1 MFGNKRLKAEIV
13 RLSYRVAELEERLC
27 PCEQHDWKRTGVDYS
42 YDGTG
47 GCDAMY
53 NYKCARCGKKMRSFQ
68 PYGKFVRWN
77 RRFPADLGAAERTRD
92 VSMGQRD

>member
-42 YDGTG
+42 CDRAGCCYD
-47 GCDAMY
+47 MY
-53 NYKCARCGKKMRSFQ
+53 NYKCARCGKKMRSFL
-68 PYGKFVRWN
+68 PYLELYG
-77 RRFPADLGAAERTRD
+77 DLGNDADR
-92 VSMGQRD
+92 G

>member
-1 MFGNKRLKAEIV
+1 MFGTQKLKVEIA

-42 YDGTG
+42 YDRTG
-47 GCDAMY
+47 CCAAAMY

-68 PYGKFVRWN
+68 SYLEN
-77 RRFPADLGAAERTRD
+77 AEEADCG
-92 VSMGQRD
+92 

>member
-53 NYKCARCGKKMRSFQ
+53 NYKCARCGKK
-68 PYGKFVRWN
+68 N
-77 RRFPADLGAAERTRD
+77 ALLPA
-92 VSMGQRD
+92 VSGIGW

>member
-1 MFGNKRLKAEIV
+1 MFGTRKLEAEIV

-42 YDGTG
+42 YDRTG
-47 GCDAMY
+47 CCAAAMH

-68 PYGKFVRWN
+68 PYLEN
-77 RRFPADLGAAERTRD
+77 AEEADCG
-92 VSMGQRD
+92 

>member
-42 YDGTG
+42 YDGAG
-47 GCDAMY
+47 CCDA
-53 NYKCARCGKKMRSFQ
+53 RTD
-68 PYGKFVRWN
+68 
-77 RRFPADLGAAERTRD
+77 PADICREMHMDADFLSRCKRKLRRERKRD
-92 VSMGQRD
+92 DYLKMQEGVI

>member
-27 PCEQHDWKRTGVDYS
+27 PCEHHDWKRTGVDYN

-68 PYGKFVRWN
+68 PYLELDG
-77 RRFPADLGAAERTRD
+77 DLGNDADR
-92 VSMGQRD
+92 G